1 MQCTIGLLSRT
12 TRQTRCC
19 TCSTAP
25 AALQRA
31 GAASRHRM
39 AASTARCPG
48 GCPSGGAVSA
58 RCACCRSSSQVAP
71 DLGSTTGGEMS
82 AAAGGEEEVGGDEVG
97 GGDEAGGERAVG
109 GEERLPGG
117 TVSGEETVGGEVR
130 VAGGTVG
137 GEGVLGS
144 LAAAAAE
151 ALAATPGSVA
161 LPLALLPHAA
171 RRKPAHAAPHVPP
184 PHAPPP
190 HAPPPHAPPLASP
203 PQHASLLTHVL
214 PHAPACCRAL
224 RCACAS
230 RSDRISCCPFSRASA
245 ASAAATAAAAPLSS
259 SPPPPPSSPPP
270 PPPRA
275 ARCRSGL
282 PVGPPL
288 KREGKRGPRSGER
301 RARLLELVPPPELPP
316 DSRPEEWRKGE
327 GEPLDRCDGGV
338 WGERGERCE
347 PSP

>member
-1 MQCTIGLLSRT
+1 MHNWFTLYDIIC
-12 TRQTRCC
+12 QTRCC
-19 TCSTAP
+19 TCSTVP

-31 GAASRHRM
+31 GAASRQRM

-58 RCACCRSSSQVAP
+58 RCACCRSSSQLAP
-71 DLGSTTGGEMS
+71 DLGCTTGGEMS
-82 AAAGGEEEVGGDEVG
+82 AAAGGEAEVGGDEEA
-97 GGDEAGGERAVG
+97 GGDEAGGEKAVG
-109 GEERLPGG
+109 GEERLAGG
-117 TVSGEETVGGEVR
+117 TVSGEEAVGGEVR
-130 VAGGTVG
+130 IAGGTVG

-144 LAAAAAE
+144 LAAAATE
-151 ALAATPGSVA
+151 ALAATPGTVA
-161 LPLALLPHAA
+161 LPLAPLPHAA
-171 RRKPAHAAPHVPP
+171 RRKPAHAPPHAPP

-190 HAPPPHAPPLASP
+190 HAPPPHAPPPHTPPPHAPPHASP
-203 PQHASLLTHVL
+203 PQHASLLTHAL

-230 RSDRISCCPFSRASA
+230 RSDRMSCCPFSRASA
-245 ASAAATAAAAPLSS
+245 ASAAATSS
-259 SPPPPPSSPPP
+259 SPSPPPP

-282 PVGPPL
+282 PLEPPL
-288 KREGKRGPRSGER
+288 KREGKRGPHSGER
-301 RARLLELVPPPELPP
+301 RARLLVLVPPPELPP

-338 WGERGERCE
+338 RGERGERCK